1 MLDVSPVRNSEGIW
15 EVTWRF
21 QDTSFETLQE
31 IAERHTY
38 KAGTTVFK
46 EGDPADGMYLILE
59 GSALIIRR
67 TAAGQDRTVAIVT
80 ESQSFGE
87 LGLLVDRPRMA
98 TVAAGTDLVVLKIT
112 RTVLELLHKS
122 APDMAFMM
130 YQVLARSLAEQ
141 LLHTQEM
148 QRPD

>member
-1 MLDVSPVRNSEGIW
+1 MS
-15 EVTWRF
+15 
-21 QDTSFETLQE
+21 
-31 IAERHTY
+31 
-38 KAGTTVFK
+38 
-46 EGDPADGMYLILE
+46 LIHG
-59 GSALIIRR
+59 GSALIIRK
-67 TAAGQDRTVAIVT
+67 AATGQDRTVAIVN

-98 TVAAGTDLVVLKIT
+98 TVAAGTDLVALKIT
-112 RTVLELLHKS
+112 RAVLELLHKS

-148 QRPD
+148 QRPA